1 MELQDIQNQKMR
13 NISYHIF
20 QTLGTDKNTDYSKCE
35 KNIANLKYYVDILEG
50 FASYK
55 SNLSSKVAQKKA
67 HSSSRK
73 IMRLVYN
80 RSINDYSYENSNK
93 SLDKLLK
100 KNYCIKPKEKET
112 NLSKDTKINN
122 KKKLNKIITKKI
134 IVKNNNEDKD
144 NNKNVNKNEIFITHL
159 DDISNSNNDSLYNN
173 IGMNRYSEYIKNT
186 EGYNTSSN
194 KSHSLR
200 KYLPPIKNSSNELKQ
215 KTSHYRNNTLNNL
228 NDKCSYINQIINED
242 NKTFDFKSSEKLL
255 NLQTE
260 NSLDG
265 FSKYKN
271 KKFLR
276 INENAILKM
285 IKRNR
290 KVVDGVK
297 HLKNNIEEA
306 SIDFETKYK
315 YINWKFGI
323 ADMNK
328 YFVDLDSYKKN
339 EEELINKRKT
349 FYDRLDD
356 LIEDLKKR
364 KKEKNFL
371 ILAKKFGA
379 QLKDDDKNNAQI
391 EEMNKML
398 YKCQDVKHSLK
409 LLYKRQKSE
418 KEKREKINTILGKC
432 KDEFNN
438 IKSKLNEYRIK
449 ERKLKEI

>member
-1 MELQDIQNQKMR
+1 
-13 NISYHIF
+13 
-20 QTLGTDKNTDYSKCE
+20 
-35 KNIANLKYYVDILEG
+35 
-50 FASYK
+50 
-55 SNLSSKVAQKKA
+55 
-67 HSSSRK
+67 
-73 IMRLVYN
+73 
-80 RSINDYSYENSNK
+80 
-93 SLDKLLK
+93 
-100 KNYCIKPKEKET
+100 
-112 NLSKDTKINN
+112 
-122 KKKLNKIITKKI
+122 
-134 IVKNNNEDKD
+134 
-144 NNKNVNKNEIFITHL
+144 
-159 DDISNSNNDSLYNN
+159 
-173 IGMNRYSEYIKNT
+173 MNRYSEYIKNT

-449 ERKLKEI
+449 EMKLKEK